1 MTRDEAL
8 RSIQKGD
15 EDGHTIDIS
24 DTPLLFFPPSDRSQT
39 EQLRVSPVHVT
50 SKLPAGKVKQI
61 IIIII
66 IIIIIRPATP
76 SLYRCTPGKLLDHV
90 GSVSSDQSNS
100 T

>member
-50 SKLPAGKVKQI
+50 WF
-61 IIIII
+61 
-66 IIIIIRPATP
+66 T
-76 SLYRCTPGKLLDHV
+76 
-90 GSVSSDQSNS
+90 
-100 T
+100 